1 MSRDRLQELP
11 SVSALFAVEREIVP
25 EPDDQLR
32 ERVIDRAWASLPRN
46 TWARSR
52 TRPVRRLSVAV
63 AVAAAVALVAL
74 GAAAYQ
80 AAHQFKSRGASAPV
94 AMPVV
99 APLVV
104 EQPPAQAEQAEV
116 QVDESS
122 PPSTSP
128 EPAPTI
134 PRPARARPAKP
145 AAEAQA
151 YAMEL
156 LVLQPA
162 LEAVARRD
170 FASSLAAIAAH
181 QRRFPAGQ
189 LAEEREAL
197 RVKAL
202 LGLGRVPEAV
212 HAGALFRERFP
223 HSALLGQIQ
232 DLLVTQN

>member
-1 MSRDRLQELP
+1 MSRDRLQEIP

-25 EPDDQLR
+25 EPDQLR
-32 ERVIDRAWASLPRN
+32 ERVIDRAWAALPRN
-46 TWARSR
+46 TWARTR
-52 TRPVRRLSVAV
+52 PRPVRRLSVAL
-63 AVAAAVALVAL
+63 AIAAAVALVAL

-80 AAHQFKSRGASAPV
+80 AAHQFRSASAPV
-94 AMPVV
+94 AVPGM
-99 APLVV
+99 APRVV
-104 EQPPAQAEQAEV
+104 EQPPAQDEQAEV

-128 EPAPTI
+128 EPTPTM

-145 AAEAQA
+145 VAEAQA

-212 HAGALFRERFP
+212 HAGALFRARFP

-232 DLLVTQN
+232 ELLVSQN